1 MNGQSVQVL
10 IVDDDY
16 YAREALAALV
26 ARDPRTRM
34 WAQVQSIPEA
44 LAQLGSPGDRP
55 AAPDVVLLDVRLAE
69 GERAGIE
76 GIPALREAAPLM
88 RILVTSVSA
97 DDDTVLHAVDA
108 GADGYIWK
116 NETTERITFAIER
129 AAEGRFV
136 LSKSVADGLLGT
148 IADLGDYATEVLP
161 EQPEYREMTENVR
174 KTLYLFCVMG
184 LSAKEIADEL
194 QVSVNTVHSRIKAAY
209 AALGATSRSEAFA
222 ALTAGTARNGNG
234 A

>member
-1 MNGQSVQVL
+1 
-10 IVDDDY
+10 
-16 YAREALAALV
+16 
-26 ARDPRTRM
+26 
-34 WAQVQSIPEA
+34 
-44 LAQLGSPGDRP
+44 
-55 AAPDVVLLDVRLAE
+55 
-69 GERAGIE
+69 
-76 GIPALREAAPLM
+76 M

-97 DDDTVLHAVDA
+97 DDDTVLHAVEA

-116 NETTERITFAIER
+116 NETTERIAFAIER

-136 LSKSVADGLLGT
+136 LSKSIADRLMGT

-161 EQPEYREMTENVR
+161 DQPSYREMTENVR

-222 ALTAGTARNGNG
+222 ALTAGAAKNGNG
-234 A
+234 F